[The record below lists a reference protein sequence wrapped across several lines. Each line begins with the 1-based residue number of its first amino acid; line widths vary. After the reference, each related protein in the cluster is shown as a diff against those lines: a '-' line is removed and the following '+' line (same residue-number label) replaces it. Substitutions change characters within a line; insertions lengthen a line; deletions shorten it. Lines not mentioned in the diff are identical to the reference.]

1 MSKTIKTARSFIL
14 SVALTI
20 ALVAVGAVM
29 FALLGFNGS
38 ASAVNTV
45 TVRYDAYISLSETL
59 EQEVASYCEEAFGVS
74 KSTVAE
80 TSDGG
85 EITLIVS
92 APDAEEA
99 SAVETYL
106 NEKYPEAEF
115 FVSLHT
121 AQPLSDTTYVAR
133 TVIVGAIALVACFV
147 YTAIRYRVSFAL
159 TQLVGSA
166 ATAALTLALNVICRI
181 PAGEFL
187 SVVTIAGILLYE
199 ILSFVFFEGAKKSFK
214 EKTGLSAADA
224 VDAALASVSGA
235 MGCVLLLGGIAL
247 AVLCAFTWY
256 GLWLDLI
263 SALVATLVCAFTSL
277 MLTPSV
283 LAVCKK
289 KTDVQDA
296 KKAHFAYKG

>member
-1 MSKTIKTARSFIL
+1 MDEKKYCTAIVLAAGSGKRMGTKVHKQYLLMGGKPVLYYSLRAFEDSRRIDEIIL
-14 SVALTI
+14 VT
-20 ALVAVGAVM
+20 
-29 FALLGFNGS
+29 GS
-38 ASAVNTV
+38 
-45 TVRYDAYISLSETL
+45 
-59 EQEVASYCEEAFGVS
+59 
-74 KSTVAE
+74 
-80 TSDGG
+80 G

-214 EKTGLSAADA
+214 EKTGLSAAYA

>member
-1 MSKTIKTARSFIL
+1 MSKTMKTARSFVL
-14 SVALTI
+14 SVVLTI

-74 KSTVAE
+74 DSTVAE

-85 EITLIVS
+85 EITLEVS
-92 APDAEEA
+92 ASDAEQA

-106 NEKYPEAEF
+106 NETYPEAEF
-115 FVSLHT
+115 FVSLHSS
-121 AQPLSDTTYVAR
+121 QPLGDTTYVVRAA
-133 TVIVGAIALVACFV
+133 IVGAIALVACFV

-159 TQLVGSA
+159 TQLVGAA
-166 ATAALTLALNVICRI
+166 ATAALTLALNVIFRI

-199 ILSFVFFEGAKKSFK
+199 LLSFVFFEGAKKTFK
-214 EKTGLSAADA
+214 ETKELAAADA
-224 VDAALASVSGA
+224 VDTALASVGGTMRCA
-235 MGCVLLLGGIAL
+235 LLLGGIGL
-247 AVLCAFTWY
+247 VVLCAFTWY
-256 GLWLDLI
+256 GLWLNFI
-263 SALVATLVCAFTSL
+263 SALAATLVCAFTSF